1 MLIRKQRLTRIQDG
15 DDITIII
22 IMNNVIEQLPLEIRV
37 INTYFCRK
45 RKELIQIIL
54 SIGEGI
60 PIALYCPYVL
70 IILC

>member
-1 MLIRKQRLTRIQDG
+1 MLIRKQRVTRIQDS
-15 DDITIII
+15 DRITIII
-22 IMNNVIEQLPLEIRV
+22 IVNNIIEQLPLKVRV

-45 RKELIQIIL
+45 FKELIQIIL

>member
-15 DDITIII
+15 DGITIII